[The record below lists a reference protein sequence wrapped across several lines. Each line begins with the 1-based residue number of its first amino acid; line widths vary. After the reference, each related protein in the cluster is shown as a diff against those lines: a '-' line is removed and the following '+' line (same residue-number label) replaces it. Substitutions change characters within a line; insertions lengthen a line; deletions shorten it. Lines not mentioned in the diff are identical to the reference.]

1 MYIPDRTDLDLL
13 NFLQNDAKLSVK
25 VLAQKVNLS
34 PTPVYERIKKLE
46 KEGYIKKY
54 VAIIDKEKLGKGLIV
69 FCNVSLKQHTKDIGT
84 QFIKDIMLVD
94 EITECYNISGDYD
107 FLLKILVKDMKHY
120 QDFVIN
126 VLGAINN
133 IGSVHSRFVIGEIKN
148 SYSIS
153 V

>member
-25 VLAQKVNLS
+25 SLAEKVNLS

-54 VAIIDKEKLGKGLIV
+54 IAILDKEKLGKGLIV
-69 FCNVSLKQHTKDIGT
+69 FCNVSLKEHTKDIGT

-126 VLGAINN
+126 VLGDINN

-148 SYSIS
+148 SYAIS